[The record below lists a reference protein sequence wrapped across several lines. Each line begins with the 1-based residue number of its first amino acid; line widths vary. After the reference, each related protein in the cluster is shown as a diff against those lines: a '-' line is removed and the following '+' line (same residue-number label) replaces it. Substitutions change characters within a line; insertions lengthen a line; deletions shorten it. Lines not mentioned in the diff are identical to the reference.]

1 MKSIEGTPWRLGGQL
16 LLELGEVGY
25 LPVLGELSVGDP
37 IELKSSE
44 IDAIAGR
51 LDLTEVIFTWV
62 PLTRF
67 MTATRSPSPMICS
80 MVQVK
85 SGKLDFRPSR

>member
-1 MKSIEGTPWRLGGQL
+1 M
-16 LLELGEVGY
+16 
-25 LPVLGELSVGDP
+25 LGELSVGDP
-37 IELKSSE
+37 VELKSSA

-51 LDLTEVIFTWV
+51 LDLTEVIHL